1 MTKTMTKKNMTPE
14 QIISQEVEALVKE
27 ICTSKEAEVK
37 RVFHVHKFPFN
48 SFWNGMRQLYEV
60 FRQFDVEGFQIT
72 TRYEDSDIG
81 TVMVTVEVTMPLVWN
96 QKKV

>member
-14 QIISQEVEALVKE
+14 QIISREAESLVKE

-72 TRYEDSDIG
+72 TQYEDSDIG
-81 TVMVTVEVTMPLVWN
+81 MVTVEVTMPLVLN
-96 QKKV
+96 QREE